1 MILLF
6 NGNHNGQAYPLD
18 KPLPKLFTKEDAG
31 SEARK
36 IEKKRHKRRQ
46 REYNKKLI
54 KEEE

>member
-1 MILLF
+1 MQLY
-6 NGNHNGQAYPLD
+6 GGSHNGQAYPLD
-18 KPLPKLFTKEDAG
+18 KQLPKLFTKEDAG

-36 IEKKRHKRRQ
+36 IAKKRHKRKQ